1 MHSSTRR
8 FVPAFLAAVILS
20 ASSAFVCAV
29 GAAEPALIVNLAG
42 KFKPCPGAP
51 AGCEHVMLRGDPQS
65 EPFQK
70 VYRFPKGW
78 IFPKHWHVSAENLEM
93 VRGTLVLGSEGGREQ
108 TLRPGDYAYIPQTLV
123 HWGSCPEDCVFYLSV
138 DGPDSFNVVEERK

>member
-1 MHSSTRR
+1 MQPSIRR
-8 FVPAFLAAVILS
+8 VVPAFLAAAVLS
-20 ASSAFVCAV
+20 GTIAFVSNA
-29 GAAEPALIVNLAG
+29 GTAEPALVVNLAG
-42 KFKPCPGAP
+42 KFKSCPGAP
-51 AGCEHVMLRGDPQS
+51 PDCEHIVLRGDPQS
-65 EPFQK
+65 EAFQK

-108 TLRPGDYAYIPQTLV
+108 TLRPGDYAYIPQTLI

-138 DGPDSFNVVEERK
+138 DGPDSFNVVEEKQ